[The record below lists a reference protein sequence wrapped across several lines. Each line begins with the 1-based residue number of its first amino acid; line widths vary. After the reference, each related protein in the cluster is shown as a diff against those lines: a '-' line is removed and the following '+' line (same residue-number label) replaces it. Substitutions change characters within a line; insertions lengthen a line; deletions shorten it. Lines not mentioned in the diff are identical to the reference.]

1 MTYAILIQRKANV
14 IVRMLIMI
22 CLGGLLAGCQTP
34 RPATEPLVFS
44 GGDGSSCES
53 AVVIRQAKYREVG
66 ILAETLWLQ
75 QNYPGCRQ
83 TSQAAVRSA
92 SRRYDLIEL
101 ATDDGQNR
109 KVYFDTTE
117 FVNK

>member
-1 MTYAILIQRKANV
+1 MTYAPLIQRKANIIMRV
-14 IVRMLIMI
+14 LIMI
-22 CLGGLLAGCQTP
+22 CFAGLLAGCQTP

-53 AVVIRQAKYREVG
+53 AVVIREAKYRELG
-66 ILAETLWLQ
+66 ILAEKLWLQ
-75 QNYPGCRQ
+75 QNYPGCHQ
-83 TSQAAVRSA
+83 TSQAALRSA
-92 SRRYDLIEL
+92 NRQYDLIEV
-101 ATDDGQNR
+101 AIADGHNR